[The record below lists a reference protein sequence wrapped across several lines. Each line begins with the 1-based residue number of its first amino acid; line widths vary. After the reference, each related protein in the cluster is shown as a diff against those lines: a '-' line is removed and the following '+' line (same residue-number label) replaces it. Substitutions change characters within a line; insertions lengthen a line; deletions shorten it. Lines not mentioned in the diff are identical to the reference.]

1 MIRRI
6 VQFGPL
12 TVGLTILVTGLVF
25 GLTDWAWRLEGSPS
39 ESYPEI
45 FFLGIVAP
53 VGLLVSG
60 LGWLWARFV
69 QRRDER
75 KRATS

>member
-1 MIRRI
+1 MIQRI

-12 TVGLTILVTGLVF
+12 IVGLVILATGLVF

-45 FFLGIVAP
+45 FFLGMVAP
-53 VGLLVSG
+53 VGLFASV

-69 QRRDER
+69 QRREKR
-75 KRATS
+75 KQATS